1 MAHRLI
7 YQVVVT
13 GTQVFAKAFG
23 QAYKQAA
30 TAQARSKTSKS
41 SASKFGGLQLDE
53 ACKILDVDE
62 TALDLVVAEMKN
74 KQKLADIPDSESVL
88 KQIDT
93 KFTHLYGVN
102 SEHKSGSFYLQSK
115 VYRAM
120 ERIRGELELDPL
132 PKPEVEQPKA
142 KKEEEEKK

>member
-30 TAQARSKTSKS
+30 TAQAASKTSKS

-62 TALDLVVAEMKN
+62 TALDQVVAELHK
-74 KQKLADIPDSESVL
+74 KHKLEDIAEAESVL
-88 KQIDT
+88 AQLDK
-93 KFTHLYGVN
+93 KFTHLYTVN
-102 SEHKSGSFYLQSK
+102 SEAKSGSFYLQSK

-132 PKPEVEQPKA
+132 PKPEVEEPK
-142 KKEEEEKK
+142 KKEAEEKK